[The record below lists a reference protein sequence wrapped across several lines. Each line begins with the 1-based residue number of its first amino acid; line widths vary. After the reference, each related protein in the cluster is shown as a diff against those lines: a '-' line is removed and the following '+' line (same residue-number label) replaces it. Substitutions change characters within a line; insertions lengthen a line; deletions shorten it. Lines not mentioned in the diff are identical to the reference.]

1 MNETKQKM
9 GSKRSLMVILKVN
22 KTFEQ
27 SEILVCAVY
36 INPLRR
42 SQTLFNCSGSNLLWC
57 FEL

>member
-9 GSKRSLMVILKVN
+9 GNKRSLMVILKVN

-42 SQTLFNCSGSNLLWC
+42 SQILFNRGGSNLLWC
-57 FEL
+57 FEI